1 MRVIGRTLR
10 YLVGALV
17 AVFVLG
23 GVGVNSANAQQPGA
37 PNAQQP
43 GAPTVA
49 AFLANPGQLL
59 QQNPNGGPL
68 LAGIIQQLVLL
79 DPSTFKI
86 ILGLLPDANDQQK
99 IAIAQ
104 GLVQAAKIEVL
115 TDQKLAQEWQGQ
127 IAEIGDPTFKT
138 AATNAFGDVQ
148 LGAIGGAPGGNAGA
162 GLGGPGG
169 GPGGGGG
176 GGPQGYNPVTTP
188 FFTYTGSTTG
198 TGVPSTTTTTVVT
211 TTVVNPVS
219 PR

>member
-1 MRVIGRTLR
+1 MRVVGWTLR
-10 YLVGALV
+10 YVVGALV
-17 AVFVLG
+17 AVFILG
-23 GVGVNSANAQQPGA
+23 GVGVSSA
-37 PNAQQP
+37 NAQQP

-59 QQNPNGGPL
+59 QQNPSGGPL
-68 LAGIIQQLVLL
+68 LAGIVQQLVLL
-79 DPSTFKI
+79 DPSTFEI
-86 ILGLLPDANDQQK
+86 ILGLLPGANDQQK

-104 GLVQAAKIEVL
+104 GLAQAAKIEVL

-176 GGPQGYNPVTTP
+176 GGGGGPQGYNPVTTP
-188 FFTYTGSTTG
+188 YYTVTGGTTS
-198 TGVPSTTTTTVVT
+198 TGVPTSTTTIVVTT